1 MLLCAVCGEQMIILY
16 SMFYNGL
23 SKLILYSILL
33 LDFSHHISPSVL
45 FILLTKWWFFFFV
58 YSKCVYFL
66 WRICETSIF
75 LQQNSNMVTYSF
87 AMGFIFDSKNSLQI
101 ECCILK
107 SYNISYFNSRDKIA
121 ERSYKRE
128 GILVSSTEKYFIT

>member
-1 MLLCAVCGEQMIILY
+1 MCLFPLE
-16 SMFYNGL
+16 NL
-23 SKLILYSILL
+23 S
-33 LDFSHHISPSVL
+33 
-45 FILLTKWWFFFFV
+45 
-58 YSKCVYFL
+58 
-66 WRICETSIF
+66 ETSTF
-75 LQQNSNMVTYSF
+75 LQQNSNMVTCSF

-107 SYNISYFNSRDKIA
+107 SYNISYFNSRHKIA